1 MYLALYRKYRPQTFD
16 DVISQDNI
24 TVTLK
29 NQLKNKQ
36 TAHAYLFTGSRG
48 TGKTTCAKILAKAVN
63 CLNPIDGNPCL
74 ECENCRSIEEG
85 CPDVTEIDAA
95 SNSGIDSVRALKD
108 EAVYSPISCKY
119 RVYII
124 DEVHAISPA
133 AFNALLKLIEEP
145 PPHVVFIFATTE
157 IHKIPAT
164 ILSRCQRFE
173 FRRIDI
179 NDSKNRLLEIA
190 KKENVDLDEDAAF
203 LISKISDG
211 GMRDALSLLDRCC
224 SIEGKID
231 TDVVRESAGISG
243 SGYLFKIADE
253 INKNN
258 TAEVLRI
265 LDELINSSK
274 DVTRLIEELIA
285 HYRSLMLLKAGA
297 DNSIIRAT
305 SEDITL
311 YRNQTER
318 YTLEEIMRSLDIL
331 SETFSSMGR
340 VKTPSLL
347 CEMCLIRLCT
357 PKLDINEKALS
368 IRIDALEKK
377 LLETV
382 NSIKCGEIKVSKNT
396 AYEEK
401 IEEAVTENV
410 AEETVKAEDI
420 VQSDEVTAPN
430 YIPEETAVS
439 EEIPAPEEVAEASE
453 NTAPDEEGFTEFS
466 EWAEILPTVPFSIR
480 ILIGETTAKI
490 NGSTVIIEGTDLA
503 VDFATVQF
511 RKEVSEAIK
520 NKIGKAVTLIG
531 KKKENEPLEQ
541 VSKVKEFLDFAG
553 SQGVKI
559 KVN

>member
-1 MYLALYRKYRPQTFD
+1 MYLALYRKYRPATFD

-29 NQLKNKQ
+29 NQLKNNQ

-63 CLNPIDGNPCL
+63 CLNPVDGNPCL

-179 NDSKNRLLEIA
+179 NDSKNRLLQIA

-224 SIEGKID
+224 SIEGKIT
-231 TDVVRESAGISG
+231 TDVVRESAGVSG

-311 YRNQTER
+311 YKNQAER

-382 NSIKCGEIKVSKNT
+382 NSIKCGEIKVSKSN
-396 AYEEK
+396 
-401 IEEAVTENV
+401 VTEVINEPV
-410 AEETVKAEDI
+410 AENNTEFNVQEAEI
-420 VQSDEVTAPN
+420 PHEE
-430 YIPEETAVS
+430 YIPEEAPVS
-439 EEIPAPEEVAEASE
+439 EEIPVPEEVKEQASE
-453 NTAPDEEGFTEFS
+453 DTVTDEEGFTEFS
-466 EWAEILPTVPFSIR
+466 EWSEILPTVPFSIR
-480 ILIGETTAKI
+480 ILIGDTTAKI
-490 NGSTVIIEGTDLA
+490 NNNTVIIEGTDLA

-511 RKEVSEAIK
+511 RKDITEAIR
-520 NKIGKAVTLIG
+520 NKTGKTVTLIG
-531 KKKENEPLEQ
+531 KKKENESLEQ

>member
-1 MYLALYRKYRPQTFD
+1 MYLALYRKYRPATFD

-29 NQLKNKQ
+29 NQLKNNQ

-63 CLNPIDGNPCL
+63 CLNPVDGNPCL

-179 NDSKNRLLEIA
+179 NDSKNRLLQIA

-224 SIEGKID
+224 SIEGKIT
-231 TDVVRESAGISG
+231 TDVVRESAGVSG

-311 YRNQTER
+311 YRNQAER

-382 NSIKCGEIKVSKNT
+382 NSIKCGEIKVSKSN
-396 AYEEK
+396 
-401 IEEAVTENV
+401 VTEVINEPV
-410 AEETVKAEDI
+410 AENNTEFNVQEAEI
-420 VQSDEVTAPN
+420 PTEE
-430 YIPEETAVS
+430 YIPEEAPVS
-439 EEIPAPEEVAEASE
+439 EEIPVPEEVKEQVSE
-453 NTAPDEEGFTEFS
+453 DTVTDEEGFTEFS
-466 EWAEILPTVPFSIR
+466 EWSEILPTVPFSIR
-480 ILIGETTAKI
+480 ILIGDTTAKI
-490 NGSTVIIEGTDLA
+490 NNNTVIIEGTDLA

-511 RKEVSEAIK
+511 RKEITEAIR
-520 NKIGKAVTLIG
+520 NKTGKTVTLIG